1 MLLEEIN
8 DDILREIH
16 TQLYNDDPRSLL
28 SLARV
33 SHRQND
39 LSTPL
44 IYRSIE
50 LKPNNEPIEPKADFA
65 ARLLDKDDKLCNYV
79 QEVRFGSRIDSDWVL
94 NILRRIQNLKSF
106 IYTAAGWDSI
116 LPDSFVVAFRKEW
129 PWAKLHIQSGY
140 PIVQAHPARANA
152 DMLDCNVSSL
162 IGSTSLASLSA
173 TIPGARRA
181 NGPDPNGIPLL
192 KKLVTS
198 CVNLRQLEVSIR
210 QGGCVIYLHPGAPS
224 HFILDETDR
233 FPPLEELKLVGYTFP
248 VGHCEMLSQVM
259 DWSRLWRLSFG
270 RECPRTFLSHFCG
283 LLPNL
288 KSFEC
293 GIIVGSQGLVSDF
306 VLAIDGLEE
315 LGLYNFD
322 HENQFSLSSVTAHGK
337 NLRRFSYISP
347 CDNQECPSLV
357 WFKDELLELNKSC
370 QRLKSL
376 TLDGIRVNQDWDCET
391 LNILAQFSDLSRLK
405 LHLEIGPSDI
415 EILDPDIGEP
425 AVQEMFQYLRQG
437 GSSLSQLEVE
447 LGTFGWDLWG
457 YPGGYWG
464 KSSRDRYTVTCT
476 AANVSSDGR
485 GYLSTKVKRFLASR
499 TSDSA

>member
-1 MLLEEIN
+1 M
-8 DDILREIH
+8 
-16 TQLYNDDPRSLL
+16 S
-28 SLARV
+28 V
-33 SHRQND
+33 SNQY
-39 LSTPL
+39 LTLFYLFTKVS
-44 IYRSIE
+44 S
-50 LKPNNEPIEPKADFA
+50 
-65 ARLLDKDDKLCNYV
+65 
-79 QEVRFGSRIDSDWVL
+79 
-94 NILRRIQNLKSF
+94 
-106 IYTAAGWDSI
+106 YTAADWDPI

-129 PWAKLHIQSGY
+129 PREKLHIRPQSGY
-140 PIVQAHPARANA
+140 PIVQAYPARANA

-162 IGSTSLASLSA
+162 MGSTSLASLFA
-173 TIPGARRA
+173 TIPGAGNG

-210 QGGCVIYLHPGAPS
+210 HGGGGCVIYLHPGAPS

-259 DWSRLWRLSFG
+259 DWNRLWRLSFG
-270 RECPRTFLSHFCG
+270 RECPRTFLNHFCG

-293 GIIVGSQGLVSDF
+293 GIIAGSQGLVSDF

-337 NLRRFSYISP
+337 NLRRLSYISP
-347 CDNQECPSLV
+347 YDNQERPSLV
-357 WFKDELLELNKSC
+357 WSKDELLELNRSC

-376 TLDGIRVNQDWDCET
+376 TLDGIRVNQDWDRET
-391 LNILAQFSDLSRLK
+391 LNILAQFSDLSRLT
-405 LHLEIGPSDI
+405 LYVEIAPSDI

-425 AVQEMFQYLRQG
+425 AVQEMFQYFVHSR
-437 GSSLSQLEVE
+437 GSDLARLQLI
-447 LGTFGWDLWG
+447 LGTFTWHL
-457 YPGGYWG
+457 GGVRG
-464 KSSRDRYTVTCT
+464 GFRGQSFRESMTVTCT
-476 AANVSSDGR
+476 SAKVNSNDGR
-485 GYLSTKVKRFLASR
+485 GLPSNPVGLTPRSSQWSKAKMFSEITRNNSMSAKVKRFLAQR
-499 TSDSA
+499 TLKHLAQ